1 MPLFFSVESIPQGES
16 MKVESLLSSINRRL
30 REYDKELTTESVEA
44 QTLRASLGA
53 IPKFSGGLLK
63 RPKDKPALLKRDKET
78 INALKARP
86 DIVTLLTDIWTVEKQ
101 KGSTKRIKERYAR
114 QYGLDIENSTK
125 EEIDTAARKQVKEEY
140 NSKFSN
146 SNRYKELVELMNT
159 FTTDSKFTDGLE
171 ETMDIMREKPGKG
184 NKEGRR
190 EKWERFIDKLDSEI
204 DAHLERIA
212 NGEVDNED
220 EEGDED
226 D

>member
-1 MPLFFSVESIPQGES
+1 

-86 DIVTLLTDIWTVEKQ
+86 DIVLLLTDIWTAEKA
-101 KGSTKRIKERYAR
+101 KGSTRQIKERYAR
-114 QYGLDIENSTK
+114 QYGIDVESATK
-125 EEIDTAARKQVKEEY
+125 EEIDDAARKQVKEEY
-140 NSKFSN
+140 DDKFSN
-146 SNRYKELVELMNT
+146 SNHYTQLINLMNT
-159 FTTDSKFTDGLE
+159 FTTDEKFVDGLE
-171 ETMDIMREKPGKG
+171 KVFLIANESPGKG
-184 NKEGRR
+184 NKAGKK
-190 EKWERFIDKLDSEI
+190 EKWDRLVSTLEEEIDK
-204 DAHLERIA
+204 HLERMVKDNDNED
-212 NGEVDNED
+212 NGNED
-220 EEGDED
+220 EEGDND